1 MLQDTLFP
9 LLNVHTVKYHLLPYT
24 LRAVKTV
31 MQSGLVQRSHSLVS
45 GVTDGSGCVCLYCVI
60 VGVYIELHCI
70 VLWASRW
77 TEQLRAFS

>member
-1 MLQDTLFP
+1 
-9 LLNVHTVKYHLLPYT
+9 
-24 LRAVKTV
+24 

-77 TEQLRAFS
+77 TEQPRAFS